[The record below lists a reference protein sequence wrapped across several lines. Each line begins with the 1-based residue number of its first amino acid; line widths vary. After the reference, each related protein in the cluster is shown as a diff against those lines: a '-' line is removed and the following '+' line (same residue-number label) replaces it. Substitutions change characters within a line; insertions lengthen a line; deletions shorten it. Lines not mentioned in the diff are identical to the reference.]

1 VFHLPRAG
9 AAHLELEAAELLLL
23 LDGIELAT
31 IIRWPRYRVR
41 RSAAPA

>member
-9 AAHLELEAAELLLL
+9 ALRLELDAAELLLL

-31 IIRWPRYRVR
+31 ATRRPRYIARPT
-41 RSAAPA
+41 AARG

>member
-9 AAHLELEAAELLLL
+9 AAHLELEAGELLLL

-31 IIRWPRYRVR
+31 ITRRPRYRAR
-41 RSAAPA
+41 RSATPA